1 MDTFRSLV
9 SVSAVPPEVCV
20 TNLKPDITIWDKE
33 NNKFEIFELTV
44 PLDVNINQRN
54 LDKSN
59 KYAHF
64 TTDITHITTTV
75 TAFEVSSTGM
85 ITQDNK
91 TRLAALHKHCK
102 PGIKLSTFVKN
113 ISSLS
118 IYSSYHIWLCRN
130 DPEFHTPPYLPAP
143 FQPSPGGV

>member
-1 MDTFRSLV
+1 M
-9 SVSAVPPEVCV
+9 PPEVCV